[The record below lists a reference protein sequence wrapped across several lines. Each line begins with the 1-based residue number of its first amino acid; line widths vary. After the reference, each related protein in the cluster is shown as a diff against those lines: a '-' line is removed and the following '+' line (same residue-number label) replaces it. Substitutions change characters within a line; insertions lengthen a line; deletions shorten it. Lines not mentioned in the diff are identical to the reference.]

1 MQPSPF
7 QIEAIGKTDRFT
19 NNCFYLN
26 GSWYWRGIFP
36 VKYHKIPQKHVSLP
50 TPTPFFH
57 PMTPV
62 WDRSPSDWGGP
73 QSSKQHK
80 FELRSPEQ
88 LNYIYIHMH
97 TEQFAEHSPSR
108 WPAQVHQEMLCFCI
122 FSRGSFKQKQSHILQ
137 LLFDWTA
144 LKWRP
149 QRNIQTA
156 KHCLV
161 WVSFVFA
168 QNGKHWSC
176 STCLAMLHTA
186 QFREGSYSFVVKH

>member
-1 MQPSPF
+1 
-7 QIEAIGKTDRFT
+7 
-19 NNCFYLN
+19 
-26 GSWYWRGIFP
+26 
-36 VKYHKIPQKHVSLP
+36 
-50 TPTPFFH
+50 
-57 PMTPV
+57 
-62 WDRSPSDWGGP
+62 
-73 QSSKQHK
+73 
-80 FELRSPEQ
+80 
-88 LNYIYIHMH
+88 MH
-97 TEQFAEHSPSR
+97 TEQFAVHSPSR
-108 WPAQVHQEMLCFCI
+108 QQAQVHQETKNIQQYSSPCSERVKLIFVSHFDTQVRNSCQFPRNMSKSQTTMYFCI
-122 FSRGSFKQKQSHILQ
+122 FSRGSFKQKQSQILQ

-186 QFREGSYSFVVKH
+186 QVREGSYSFVVKH